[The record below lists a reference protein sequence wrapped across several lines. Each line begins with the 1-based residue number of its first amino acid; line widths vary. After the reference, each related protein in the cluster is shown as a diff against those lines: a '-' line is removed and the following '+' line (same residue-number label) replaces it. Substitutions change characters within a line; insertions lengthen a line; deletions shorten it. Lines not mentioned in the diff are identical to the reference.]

1 MAGKI
6 FYFSFFS
13 LSLFILYIF
22 SFSFQYFYIIL
33 FHNRMS
39 VCIRQCFI
47 SFANEGVSKCTSA
60 EISHCLVSG
69 LDKFLSSVGKESI
82 QPSIML
88 EDLRFCSRFLRQILG
103 VVDVTLIGVLT

>member
-6 FYFSFFS
+6 VFFSFFS

-22 SFSFQYFYIIL
+22 SFQFFYIIL

-39 VCIRQCFI
+39 VCIRECFI
-47 SFANEGVSKCTSA
+47 SFANEGVNKCTSA

-69 LDKFLSSVGKESI
+69 LDKFLSSVRKKSI
-82 QPSIML
+82 ELSIML
-88 EDLRFCSRFLRQILG
+88 EDPRFCSRFLRQILG
-103 VVDVTLIGVLT
+103 VVDVSLIGVLT